1 MDRYFKF
8 RTEYHQIIS
17 PEIHSKGTKGEI
29 SNYFLI
35 EIHARFSNC
44 SNINSS

>member
-17 PEIHSKGTKGEI
+17 PKIHSKGTKGEI

-35 EIHARFSNC
+35 EMQASFSNC
-44 SNINSS
+44 SNI